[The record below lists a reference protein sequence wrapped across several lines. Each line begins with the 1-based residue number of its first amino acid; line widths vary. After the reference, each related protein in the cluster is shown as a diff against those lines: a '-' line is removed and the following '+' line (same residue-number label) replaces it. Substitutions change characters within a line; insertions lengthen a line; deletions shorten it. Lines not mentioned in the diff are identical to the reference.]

1 MNRCTRI
8 SLVERPLASAFTA
21 LTILTAGFGSA
32 RALADEPVPYER
44 GETLMVRYHCAACH
58 AAYDPS
64 TAPSLHAIADKYAVD
79 PTAQQELET
88 MVLNGSAGVWG
99 TDSAMSAN
107 DVPRSDLHTLVEWIL
122 SLR

>member
-1 MNRCTRI
+1 
-8 SLVERPLASAFTA
+8 LF
-21 LTILTAGFGSA
+21 ILGVAVGPPA
-32 RALADEPVPYER
+32 ALADEPVPYTR
-44 GETLMVRYHCAACH
+44 GEALMQRYRCASCH
-58 AAYDPS
+58 SVYDPS
-64 TAPSLHAIADKYAVD
+64 KAPSLHAIARRYSMD

-107 DVPRSDLHTLVEWIL
+107 DVPAADLHTLVEWIL